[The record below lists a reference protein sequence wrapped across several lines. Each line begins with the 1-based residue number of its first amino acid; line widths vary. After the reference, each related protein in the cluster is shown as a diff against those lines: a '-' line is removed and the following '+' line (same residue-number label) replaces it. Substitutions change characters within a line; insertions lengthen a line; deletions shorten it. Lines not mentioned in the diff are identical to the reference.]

1 MCFCSRGKDTKK
13 ILKYNT
19 LFVQHSI
26 FFVYLHFGTIKMR
39 YGMKLKY
46 NLFLVILVVLPLSR
60 LVVQVHD
67 TTIVSIIYEKV

>member
-1 MCFCSRGKDTKK
+1 
-13 ILKYNT
+13 
-19 LFVQHSI
+19 
-26 FFVYLHFGTIKMR
+26 MR
-39 YGMKLKY
+39 YDMKLKY